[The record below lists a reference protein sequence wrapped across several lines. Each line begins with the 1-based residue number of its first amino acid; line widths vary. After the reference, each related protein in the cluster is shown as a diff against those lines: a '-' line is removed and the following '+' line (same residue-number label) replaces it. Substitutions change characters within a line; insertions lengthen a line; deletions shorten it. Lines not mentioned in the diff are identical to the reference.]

1 MEEQAFQLLSERTKT
16 TTSNEF
22 LISKSTAAIVY
33 IVNLL
38 IYKK

>member
-1 MEEQAFQLLSERTKT
+1 MYSFFSNYLSKRTKT
-16 TTSNEF
+16 ITSNEF
-22 LISKSTAAIVY
+22 LKNKNTAAIVY